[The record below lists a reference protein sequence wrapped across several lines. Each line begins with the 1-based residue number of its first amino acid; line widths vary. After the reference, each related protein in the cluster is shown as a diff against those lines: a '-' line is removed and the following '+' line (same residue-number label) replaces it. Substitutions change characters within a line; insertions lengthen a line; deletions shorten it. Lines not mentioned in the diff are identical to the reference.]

1 MVKRTTINL
10 DSELVAQ
17 AREALKAR
25 NTTDTVH
32 AALREVVRRD
42 RLRRLAEWDLGGMT
56 LDDLREMRRPRT
68 ETREWGKWGDGLDVL
83 RSLRASKKTKPS
95 AKKARHSA
103 NAKPSPKGRPSA
115 KAKPSTGESGATRG
129 HAAAG

>member
-17 AREALKAR
+17 AREALQAR

-42 RLRRLAEWDLGGMT
+42 RLRRLAEWDFGGMT
-56 LDDLREMRRPRT
+56 LDDLREMRRSRV
-68 ETREWGKWGDGLDVL
+68 ETKPWGKWGDDLDVL
-83 RSLRASKKTKPS
+83 ELLREAKKTKPS
-95 AKKARHSA
+95 TKKARF
-103 NAKPSPKGRPSA
+103 SA
-115 KAKPSTGESGATRG
+115 KAKPSAGESAATRG
-129 HAAAG
+129 HAAAR

>member
-10 DSELVAQ
+10 DTELVAQ
-17 AREALKAR
+17 AREALQAK

-32 AALREVVRRD
+32 TALREVVRRD
-42 RLRRLAEWDLGGMT
+42 RLRRLAEWDFGGMT

-68 ETREWGKWGDGLDVL
+68 ETREWGKWGDGLDILELL
-83 RSLRASKKTKPS
+83 RSSKKTEPS
-95 AKKARHSA
+95 AKKA
-103 NAKPSPKGRPSA
+103 RPSA
-115 KAKPSTGESGATRG
+115 KAKPSAGKSAAKRG